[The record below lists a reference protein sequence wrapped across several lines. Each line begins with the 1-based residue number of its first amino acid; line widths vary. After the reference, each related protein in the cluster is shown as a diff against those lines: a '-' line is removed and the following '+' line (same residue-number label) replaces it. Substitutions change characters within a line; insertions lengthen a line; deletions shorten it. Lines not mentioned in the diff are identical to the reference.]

1 MAMNGM
7 SARLD
12 PRHDGPL
19 ILTVNAGSSSIK
31 FALFRPGTAP
41 ERLLRGKIER
51 VGLPDAFLEVHGDR
65 SLRHFRKTVTATDH
79 VAAISVL
86 MDWLEEKTGLAPLGA
101 VGHRIV
107 HGGPKYR
114 GPVRISPE
122 LLREL
127 RELSPFDPQH
137 LPEEIKLAEALSLR
151 LPGVAQVACF
161 DTGFHRGMPPHAR
174 ILPIP
179 RRFAARGVERY
190 GFHGLSY
197 EFLMGELARAAG
209 ADSARGRIVLAH
221 LGNGASMAA
230 VCDGRPMDTS
240 MALTPAAGLPMGTR
254 TGDLDPGLVWYL
266 VRTEGMSVLDFNH
279 MINFQSG
286 LLGIS
291 ETSSDMR
298 DLLELEGKDER
309 AAEAVAVFCL
319 QARKW
324 IGAFAAELGGL
335 DTLVFAGGIGE
346 NSPAVRGRVCS
357 GLDFIGIE
365 LDDALN
371 AANAAIISANTS
383 RVCVRVIPT
392 DEERVIAESV
402 CRVLG
407 LARQGGE
414 P

>member
-1 MAMNGM
+1 
-7 SARLD
+7 
-12 PRHDGPL
+12 
-19 ILTVNAGSSSIK
+19 
-31 FALFRPGTAP
+31 
-41 ERLLRGKIER
+41 
-51 VGLPDAFLEVHGDR
+51 
-65 SLRHFRKTVTATDH
+65 
-79 VAAISVL
+79 
-86 MDWLEEKTGLAPLGA
+86 
-101 VGHRIV
+101 
-107 HGGPKYR
+107 
-114 GPVRISPE
+114 
-122 LLREL
+122 
-127 RELSPFDPQH
+127 
-137 LPEEIKLAEALSLR
+137 
-151 LPGVAQVACF
+151 
-161 DTGFHRGMPPHAR
+161 
-174 ILPIP
+174 
-179 RRFAARGVERY
+179 
-190 GFHGLSY
+190 
-197 EFLMGELARAAG
+197 
-209 ADSARGRIVLAH
+209 
-221 LGNGASMAA
+221 
-230 VCDGRPMDTS
+230 
-240 MALTPAAGLPMGTR
+240 
-254 TGDLDPGLVWYL
+254 
-266 VRTEGMSVLDFNH
+266 
-279 MINFQSG
+279 
-286 LLGIS
+286 
-291 ETSSDMR
+291 MR